1 MNTVNATRQGTT
13 FNGFSSNSRHYEINA
28 STILSTANQFKNV
41 TNLNQDNVKLESLF
55 QQFSI
60 DIGRFGVKI
69 KIIHTIRLIALLLFF
84 LLSSLGSILISTAK
98 LDSIVSDI
106 FNIFMYIEIF
116 LPESSNYYI
125 FLLVNFVLL
134 ILYFSLLFFFL
145 HIFMQYKH
153 NLCISLQEA
162 YIFVILTRIV
172 VPIFTPYVSHLFTHS
187 LYRLIFEENSGESAI
202 LVVISIPILIS
213 QISILFFSSS
223 AYNATPVIRKHDTT
237 QIWFSYSHYDW
248 LFSVIIMILIF
259 IQTFFLFLS
268 EKVSAI
274 IFTIVSVAISVCSAL
289 YIIIRL
295 PFIYPRTNSIFFST
309 FVSSSFF
316 SICPILAIFS
326 PSSLP
331 YYLVCLLIILISS
344 FILGKYVINYRMIS
358 ILKRFDQA
366 KYQPNNRT
374 FSMNNDGLLNSFFQ
388 GNNENSNFASM
399 NIKSD
404 HDLSLLTRVG
414 FLFNVPEINNSTFI
428 HFGLEM
434 SSKAVFVLSAI
445 QVMLA
450 IQTDN
455 IILTPLYQA
464 SLNIGKGPFNMNSF
478 RTLFNLMRQE
488 MLTQFNKPL
497 IEAISI
503 VKKSN
508 HFLEMTIYDF
518 WTDVIKQKIDTL
530 VHLLPRITEDMIK
543 TELLYLRLAR
553 NYSLSPAVYREVVIF
568 YYKMVGDYHKAL
580 HFQGMIDKAKAYQYN
595 RPTYNHQQNN
605 LALYSSFTSS
615 SSQSDNSMT
624 FLGNSDLNLNNLHE
638 KLEPYIIAQDSIM
651 SIPLPPLCWMYAT
664 MIVTI
669 VLLLALPAAILGVS
683 LYDVKKFH
691 TSFSPI
697 ETVGDLDSIV
707 ARVPQLLRRRN
718 LMEIDQIISPPPFE
732 AGEPLAFHLEMLTE
746 EAINESLINYHS
758 KLVNGIDQLLKL
770 CVPGATITKVCSEK
784 IHESRVGDSVVMAS
798 VFDLLATFENSL
810 SNILSDNN
818 FDWKTASSSS
828 SVLLIMQNFDAL
840 YSSLN
845 SIINVLKNEINDFSK
860 LTKIWLI
867 LIWVSPIVIILP
879 LVLIMSSLFK
889 KEVVFTLKLLF
900 QIPKN
905 EILNLKMTFKRKKRE
920 GRHNDDNQPAMLM
933 ASASQPLKETN
944 ENESENSKND
954 NGDDLTDSLATVPKQ
969 MSGLTGSFIFRLFV
983 LVLFTCLMVTIG
995 IVVFHES
1002 NFQLIDMSNAYAS
1015 SINVYSSTFAS
1026 YVWTQELF
1034 ALKPLLFNES
1044 ELKRKSFVYVNDFV
1058 SKFNNLLYGNSSI
1071 DDSGLK
1077 PALLL
1082 GDDIIDSYL
1091 KSDDDKFYTEDEVL
1105 YNPSYGI
1112 IHMVYI
1118 TMSCEC
1124 QMRLFAL
1131 NSQWLFSENSQVSF
1145 HFDDLFVYHYEHV
1158 LFSHLNDYLHS
1169 AVQLFKSKSHALND
1183 SKTDLLIMI
1192 FAIMFLIDI
1201 LYYCTFLVSSF
1212 RTLLRHLNM
1221 PRHLLLLVSPEALLK
1236 SQSIVKWM
1244 TGMLDSSKHS
1254 HSTDIKKKLKNDIDV
1269 DFIVHYSKCSIVLA
1283 SIELAIEKVNE
1294 TFCNLFHVNEIDVIG
1309 MNFITFFK
1317 NSLIN
1322 KDPNLFSWLN
1332 SEIHKMLEGNSTSYK
1347 CQFKSTILSQDSKL
1361 LQLSIIIEG
1370 IQDYAV
1376 DSIDSSSPAKAF
1388 SIVIVDET
1396 IQIQLEK
1403 KIELEKEKVESLYDR
1418 HFYNQVHKKLNENNS
1433 DISFEV
1439 SESTVMIASI
1449 DNWDSLLSSSN
1460 SPIEIMNFLN
1470 TLYSSYDD
1478 EIKKFPTLMKIKSI
1492 TDTYLI
1498 CSDLFTDPTISDSYI
1513 VINFS
1518 LKILSISK
1526 KLSEDNRIG
1535 KIKFDIKIG
1544 INSGGPVI
1552 CGVLGRIKPSFEIVG
1567 DVVNI
1572 ASQLNRYCLPGFIQ
1586 ISDSTYNNV
1595 KYLNYNMKERGE
1607 IYFNNVKI
1615 MTYLI
1620 SDIPFS
1626 NADISLKKS
1635 DEETIHVDSSQIDD
1649 FQVKSVD

>member
-1 MNTVNATRQGTT
+1 MNTVNATHQGTT

-69 KIIHTIRLIALLLFF
+69 KIIHTIRLITLLLFF
-84 LLSSLGSILISTAK
+84 LLSSLGSILISTTK

-145 HIFMQYKH
+145 HLFMQYKH

-162 YIFVILTRIV
+162 YVFVILTRIV

-331 YYLVCLLIILISS
+331 YYLVCLLIILIAS

-366 KYQPNNRT
+366 KYQPNSIT

-434 SSKAVFVLSAI
+434 TSKAVFVLSAI

-518 WTDVIKQKIDTL
+518 WTDVIKQKVDTL

-1244 TGMLDSSKHS
+1244 TGMLDSSRHS

-1478 EIKKFPTLMKIKSI
+1478 EIKKFPTLMKIRSI

-1513 VINFS
+1513 VINFA

-1535 KIKFDIKIG
+1535 KIKFYIKIG

-1595 KYLNYNMKERGE
+1595 KYLNYNLKERGE

-1626 NADISLKKS
+1626 NADTLFPLNLA
-1635 DEETIHVDSSQIDD
+1635 QN
-1649 FQVKSVD
+1649 FLRY